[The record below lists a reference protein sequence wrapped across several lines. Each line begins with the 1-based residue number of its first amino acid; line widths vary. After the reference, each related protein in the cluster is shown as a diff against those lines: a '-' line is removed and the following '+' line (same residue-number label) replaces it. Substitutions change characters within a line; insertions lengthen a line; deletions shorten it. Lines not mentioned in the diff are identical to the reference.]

1 LTTHKIFI
9 VDDEAL
15 ISSALEVVIQAQ
27 ADMEVVGVAHNGIDA
42 LNQLAYI
49 HPDLVIMD
57 VRMPKMDGIE
67 CTQRIKERYP
77 SILILIHTTFNEES
91 YIIDGLANGAN
102 GYLLK
107 GVDFPQLI
115 ATIRST
121 LHGQYI
127 LPAEVAA
134 KLAAYLMNNK
144 TSSKDFH
151 TLPKFIM
158 DNYKLT
164 SREQEI
170 LLLLGNRL
178 SIREI
183 ADEMHISEGTTKNY
197 LTVVYEK
204 LEVANRYEAISLLR
218 NK

>member
-1 LTTHKIFI
+1 VTTHKVFI
-9 VDDEAL
+9 IDDEVLICDAL
-15 ISSALEVVIQAQ
+15 QIVIQSQ
-27 ADMEVVGVAHNGIDA
+27 PDMDVVGVAYSGGDA
-42 LNQLAYI
+42 LSQLEYI

-67 CTQRIKERYP
+67 CTQKIKERYP
-77 SILILIHTTFNEES
+77 KILILIHTTFNEES

-107 GVDFPQLI
+107 GLDFPQLI

-134 KLAAYLMNNK
+134 KLSSYLMNSKN
-144 TSSKDFH
+144 SSHDFH
-151 TLPKFIM
+151 TLPNFITE
-158 DNYKLT
+158 KHTLT
-164 SREQEI
+164 TREQEI

-178 SIREI
+178 SVREI

-197 LTVVYEK
+197 LTTVYEK
-204 LEVANRYEAISLLR
+204 LNVANRYEAITLLR

>member
-27 ADMEVVGVAHNGIDA
+27 ADMEVVGVAHSGIDA

-77 SILILIHTTFNEES
+77 NILILIHTTFNEES

-144 TSSKDFH
+144 TDSKDFQA
-151 TLPKFIM
+151 LPKFITE
-158 DNYKLT
+158 NYKLT

-183 ADEMHISEGTTKNY
+183 ADEMHISEGTVKNY

-204 LEVANRYEAISLLR
+204 LDVTNRYEAISLLR

>member
-27 ADMEVVGVAHNGIDA
+27 ADMEVVGIAHNGSDA
-42 LNQLAYI
+42 LHQLTYI

-77 SILILIHTTFNEES
+77 NILILIHTTFNEES

-107 GVDFPQLI
+107 GVDFPQFI

-134 KLAAYLMNNK
+134 KLSAYLMNSK
-144 TSSKDFH
+144 TTSKDFH
-151 TLPKFIM
+151 TLPNFIKE
-158 DNYKLT
+158 NYKLT